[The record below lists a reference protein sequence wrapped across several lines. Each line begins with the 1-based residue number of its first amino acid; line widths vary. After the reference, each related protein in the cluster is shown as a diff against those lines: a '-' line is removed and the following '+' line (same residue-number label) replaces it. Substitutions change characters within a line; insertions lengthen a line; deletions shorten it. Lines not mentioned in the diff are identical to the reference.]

1 MGESVKRSIQHSL
14 QRKIPMSY
22 PMSFKKFLDEGAPNI
37 FFKATPEFMG
47 EDLSG
52 KAKVQKLKKLESLL
66 KKHDWW
72 YSMSS
77 DQRAWKKGLEGQEEI
92 RKLANEIGDEG
103 KKMYREYG
111 IKAGVISESIS
122 EAIWDEISPSTRASI
137 DSYMKEL
144 ESLMKKH
151 NWHWQFDPD
160 ERKAK
165 QGQKVERKIRH
176 LVIEIQELGSIE
188 GFDLYRRYA
197 KKNNIKIPYFE
208 DKKTPR
214 KNSYEKFFDAKLKS
228 WKISSPDELEG
239 EAQKRFF
246 DEIDKEWASKKEK
259 DDDVEVNESVQKPN
273 SPRTLSEAVRQVTE
287 RSGFPEMDKVVRK
300 GTLGYGDDRKVGE
313 KSISA
318 GSFCDAGNL
327 YPEHLVPKWTAPSP
341 QRKRGWADK

>member
-1 MGESVKRSIQHSL
+1 
-14 QRKIPMSY
+14 MSY

-103 KKMYREYG
+103 KKMYRDYG

-208 DKKTPR
+208 NKKTPR
-214 KNSYEKFFDAKLKS
+214 LNSWEQLLHKKLKEWGLKS
-228 WKISSPDELEG
+228 LADLDALEAEPKKRFNDEL
-239 EAQKRFF
+239 
-246 DEIDKEWASKKEK
+246 DKEWASSKNNKT
-259 DDDVEVNESVQKPN
+259 DVVVHESVQKPN

-287 RSGFPEMDKVVRK
+287 RSGFPEMDKVVRN